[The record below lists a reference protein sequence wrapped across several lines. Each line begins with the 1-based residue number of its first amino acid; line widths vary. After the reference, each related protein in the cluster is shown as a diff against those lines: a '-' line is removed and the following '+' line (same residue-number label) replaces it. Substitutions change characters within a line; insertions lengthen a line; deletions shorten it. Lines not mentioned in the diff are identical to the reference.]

1 MSTVSNVPAYFPLN
15 LSATLNT
22 NSVDLTWAPSVPTDE
37 LAASLSVY
45 QVMQFQDNQYR
56 PIYKIAAVADKNAT
70 YSYTVTTDAFGNAIN
85 NTKFY
90 TFFVIPKNKSGY
102 AGLGDSV
109 RVSPASKPT
118 TPVLSGTYAADG
130 TLSLSWTPS
139 SVSSGTI
146 KYHVYS
152 VSNYYS
158 HVLYKANLSTAGELT
173 NAIAG
178 QVSTTYNGGNLNFA
192 TTVSSLSPLMF
203 FVVRAKVGST
213 FSDYSNILT
222 LAPPCT
228 LSVASE
234 LQNNLSTMTNSETAA
249 TLQYNYALI
258 FAQSLIT
265 SSIAVADLVNL
276 LAADN
281 VNGMLSILL
290 TVNSLKQSGHTDI
303 ATNVVTSLAS
313 KSVGPQVLN
322 SAQIAMLYSTVP
334 YLKSPDLPTDVK
346 INPPPTGNIVL
357 GATTGIVIHMLVP
370 NVAYYTEYTAKSGDV
385 VSNILMYLG
394 NDQILV
400 DSVPYSVGDN
410 IPLAQDI
417 YFPFY
422 AAGTAHIPSITDLTV
437 APTTTTSTAPSITV
451 DLRNYVQ
458 DITLE
463 YNGNVQLLPTQYGS
477 VDVTWIYS
485 QTGLPLLGEKDVGVY
500 NVTAMPPENAS
511 LESYASA
518 ITLTITPAPLT
529 INGVT
534 ALDKVYDGND
544 NAVLSGGSLM
554 GVFGSD
560 SVGIVAGTGSF
571 SQSNVGSGL
580 TVTASGFSID
590 GADSGNYRLVA
601 QPTVL
606 NASITSPPQPTTT
619 TSTAPTTTTST
630 APTTTT
636 STAPTTTTSTAPTT
650 TTSTAPTTTTSTAPT
665 TTTSTAPSANNIPC
679 FVAGTRICTPSG
691 EKAVETLRTGDI
703 VTTSDGRSVSI
714 KAYSTTVANATE
726 VTAPYVVAAHSF
738 GRNAPPA
745 DLHLSPLHAFQIKKG
760 VWMNPRYA
768 DKATVQQYGV
778 GECITYYHIECPNYF
793 RDNLVANGCV
803 VESFAGKQTQG
814 AKNIFTYNKTLGG
827 FTRVAGIRRVAHK
840 NM

>member
-1 MSTVSNVPAYFPLN
+1 MPTISNVPAYFPLN
-15 LSATLNT
+15 LSATLNA
-22 NSVDLTWAPSVPTDE
+22 NSVDLTWAPTVPTDE

-56 PIYKIAAVADKNAT
+56 PIYKIAAVADKTAT

-85 NTKFY
+85 NTKSY

-118 TPVLSGTYAADG
+118 TPVLSGTYAANG

-213 FSDYSNILT
+213 FSDYSNVLT

-228 LSVASE
+228 SSVASE

-265 SSIAVADLVNL
+265 GSISVADLVDL

-437 APTTTTSTAPSITV
+437 
-451 DLRNYVQ
+451 
-458 DITLE
+458 
-463 YNGNVQLLPTQYGS
+463 
-477 VDVTWIYS
+477 
-485 QTGLPLLGEKDVGVY
+485 
-500 NVTAMPPENAS
+500 
-511 LESYASA
+511 
-518 ITLTITPAPLT
+518 
-529 INGVT
+529 
-534 ALDKVYDGND
+534 
-544 NAVLSGGSLM
+544 
-554 GVFGSD
+554 
-560 SVGIVAGTGSF
+560 
-571 SQSNVGSGL
+571 
-580 TVTASGFSID
+580 
-590 GADSGNYRLVA
+590 
-601 QPTVL
+601 
-606 NASITSPPQPTTT
+606 
-619 TSTAPTTTTST
+619 
-630 APTTTT
+630 
-636 STAPTTTTSTAPTT
+636 APTTTTSTAPTT